1 MIRPQ
6 ENWKK
11 IISKEDNYICSHI
24 WTLKEMP
31 YMEKTA
37 LFRYSL
43 ISGQQIQ
50 KIIYV
55 QEVYQWERGSKM
67 AEE

>member
-1 MIRPQ
+1 MLRPQ

-11 IISKEDNYICSHI
+11 IISKEDYYICSHR
-24 WTLKEMP
+24 WMLKEMP
-31 YMEKTA
+31 SMEKTA

-50 KIIYV
+50 KIIYM
-55 QEVYQWERGSKM
+55 QEVYQQEGGSKM
-67 AEE
+67 AGE